1 MNVETSKQLVA
12 FVITALSPGSS
23 ALRTPLTATEAPHP
37 AQSLC
42 PPANLS
48 GLFTSLCK
56 SYAICYTPISLSDMP
71 VYLTN
76 FTSILYCKKLLVNI
90 RKIIGF
96 YIPATQSIHIVYDER
111 PVFPVSYTHL

>member
-1 MNVETSKQLVA
+1 INVETSKQLVA

-23 ALRTPLTATEAPHP
+23 ALSTPLTATEAPQP

-56 SYAICYTPISLSDMP
+56 SYAICYTPISLSYMP
-71 VYLTN
+71 VDLTN
-76 FTSILYCKKLLVNI
+76 FTSILYSKQLVVNI
-90 RKIIGF
+90 IKIVGF
-96 YIPATQSIHIVYDER
+96 YIPAAQSIYLSLIHISEPTR
-111 PVFPVSYTHL
+111 RT